1 MQNIIEVNQLKKSF
15 GKHHVL
21 NDLSFTI
28 EKGSV
33 VGILGSNGAGKTTL
47 LQTLIGLHLADSGNI
62 KLLGET
68 VPDLSSQTK
77 QKIGYVSQES
87 ELLSWMSVQQLIDYT
102 QSFYPQWNSSLV
114 DFLLNDWQ
122 LDRRSKVHKLST
134 GQQQK
139 LAIIMAIAP
148 EPDLLIL
155 DEPVA
160 SLDPTTRRKFI
171 KTLLE
176 LNTNEQQTVL
186 FSTHI
191 TSDLER
197 VAAKVLLIKDGQCY
211 FYGEIDDLKE
221 RIVKLHI
228 TSSQPLPHELA
239 IPGTLNITLTQNQAT
254 VTVEDIREINLEEL
268 SKRLTANI
276 RLELLSL
283 DDIFV
288 ELHL

>member
-228 TSSQPLPHELA
+228 TSTQPLPHELA